1 MQLDARL
8 RAVADFVPKGSRVA
22 DVGTDHGHLAI
33 ALVQEGVAPFAIA
46 SDKNEGPLEAARR
59 AVYEA
64 GLAERISL
72 RLSDGLAKVAAG
84 EVDAAILAG
93 MGGALMA
100 AILSASPAV
109 VERLSTLVLQPQGAA
124 AELRRW
130 LYQNGWHIADEA
142 LALADG
148 RIYEI
153 IQAKQGKRRMP
164 KNILLEIGPVLCK
177 KKPPLLRHHI
187 EGLLFAQ
194 RRALAGMEKSETAR
208 QSKKYASAKA
218 RMEELEGYLRW

>member
-124 AELRRW
+124 AVEFRR
-130 LYQNGWHIADEA
+130 ADARQRLVPHSRVGPGQEQAERRQHDQQVHADAARPQPVCRGCAAVPA
-142 LALADG
+142 LLPDVERADG
-148 RIYEI
+148 PGR
-153 IQAKQGKRRMP
+153 QHPHKVR
-164 KNILLEIGPVLCK
+164 C
-177 KKPPLLRHHI
+177 
-187 EGLLFAQ
+187 
-194 RRALAGMEKSETAR
+194 RRAVCVDGRRGAV
-208 QSKKYASAKA
+208 
-218 RMEELEGYLRW
+218 